1 MNPLRS
7 VGGRL
12 SIALLLVVAG
22 ALGIAY
28 LIVVPRLENRLI
40 DAKKSQLETDG
51 TIVTQS
57 AASAISS
64 WYQHTGPAPDWSQL
78 ARNTGTALNA
88 RVVLYRVVQ
97 GRPPRVLPL
106 GDSGLTSSDI
116 VEDPVAIKSALSGS
130 EAKGVVRRRGI
141 RYAEVAVP
149 PVNNRAYGLPLSPR
163 VLVSA
168 PLTDTF
174 QTVSLVKRR
183 LAYAGLIAL
192 AVALVAGFAAARM
205 FARRIRRLERAADRI
220 AAGHFDEPVVD
231 TGKDELGE
239 LAIAFD
245 RMRQRLAHLE
255 HARREFIAN
264 ASHELRTP
272 LFALAGLLEL
282 LDDEDLDEATRN
294 EFLSTAREQSD
305 RLTRLATDLLD
316 LNRLDAGRLH
326 VERETVELDELADTL
341 ADEFRAV
348 AKAKEHRLE
357 VLRARAA
364 AVADEQRVLQ
374 IGRAL
379 VENALLHT
387 PAGTTVRLR
396 TRTNEDG
403 RALLVVEDD
412 GPGGIPGEHTDHVFE
427 RFYRVNGTVTS
438 GSGLG
443 LAIAR
448 ELAEL
453 MGGQISVDSR
463 PGLTAF
469 TLSLPPARVPA
480 AASVA

>member
-7 VGGRL
+7 VGVRL

-22 ALGIAY
+22 ALGAAY
-28 LIVVPRLENRLI
+28 LVVVPRLQDRLVDSRVAQFNRTADRI
-40 DAKKSQLETDG
+40 QSDALYYYNT
-51 TIVTQS
+51 TPS
-57 AASAISS
+57 AAFGDWAPFVRTEADQLKGRLVYLTSGP
-64 WYQHTGPAPDWSQL
+64 TGPRALADSDPRAWGPNQDAL
-78 ARNTGTALNA
+78 AR
-88 RVVLYRVVQ
+88 RY
-97 GRPPRVLPL
+97 
-106 GDSGLTSSDI
+106 
-116 VEDPVAIKSALSGS
+116 PVAG
-130 EAKGVVRRRGI
+130 EAILTGHFRHGNE
-141 RYAEVAVP
+141 RYGEVAVRNDESGGYFVFSKSIEDTYAS
-149 PVNNRAYGLPLSPR
+149 VN
-163 VLVSA
+163 V
-168 PLTDTF
+168 
-174 QTVSLVKRR
+174 VKRR
-183 LAYAGLIAL
+183 LLLAGLVIL

-239 LAIAFD
+239 LALAFD

-326 VERETVELDELADTL
+326 VERETVELDELAETL
-341 ADEFRAV
+341 ANEFRAV
-348 AKAKEHRLE
+348 AKAKEHPLE
-357 VLRARAA
+357 LLTARAS

-387 PAGTTVRLR
+387 PPGTTVRLR
-396 TRTNEDG
+396 TRTSENG
-403 RALLVVEDD
+403 TALLVVEDD
-412 GPGGIPGEHTDHVFE
+412 GPGIPGEHTDHVFQ

-453 MGGQISVDSR
+453 MRGEISIASR

-469 TLSLPPARVPA
+469 TLSLPVAKVPA
-480 AASVA
+480 AAAVA

>member
-1 MNPLRS
+1 VAND
-7 VGGRL
+7 VGGYFVFSK
-12 SIALLLVVAG
+12 SIEDTYG
-22 ALGIAY
+22 A
-28 LIVVPRLENRLI
+28 
-40 DAKKSQLETDG
+40 
-51 TIVTQS
+51 
-57 AASAISS
+57 
-64 WYQHTGPAPDWSQL
+64 
-78 ARNTGTALNA
+78 
-88 RVVLYRVVQ
+88 
-97 GRPPRVLPL
+97 
-106 GDSGLTSSDI
+106 
-116 VEDPVAIKSALSGS
+116 
-130 EAKGVVRRRGI
+130 
-141 RYAEVAVP
+141 
-149 PVNNRAYGLPLSPR
+149 VN
-163 VLVSA
+163 V
-168 PLTDTF
+168 
-174 QTVSLVKRR
+174 VKRR
-183 LAYAGLIAL
+183 LLLAGLVIL

-239 LAIAFD
+239 LAVAFD

-341 ADEFRAV
+341 ANEFRAV
-348 AKAKEHRLE
+348 AQAKEHPLE
-357 VLRARAA
+357 VLTARAA

-387 PAGTTVRLR
+387 PPGTPVRLR
-396 TRTNEDG
+396 TRTSEGG

-412 GPGGIPGEHTDHVFE
+412 GPGIPGDHTEHVFE

-453 MGGQISVDSR
+453 MGGEISVASR

-469 TLSLPPARVPA
+469 TLALPVSKVRTATA
-480 AASVA
+480 VA

>member
-28 LIVVPRLENRLI
+28 LVVVPRLQNRLV
-40 DAKKSQLETDG
+40 DSRLEELQQTGQNLTTKAALYRSSTTYGVLGDWGPFVDG
-51 TIVTQS
+51 VVGEFGGRLVRYS
-57 AASAISS
+57 AF
-64 WYQHTGPAPDWSQL
+64 TGTPVPREEAGAGKWEPQADPL
-78 ARNTGTALNA
+78 ARRYLTAGENI
-88 RVVLYRVVQ
+88 
-97 GRPPRVLPL
+97 
-106 GDSGLTSSDI
+106 LTQ
-116 VEDPVAIKSALSGS
+116 AIRHGNQ
-130 EAKGVVRRRGI
+130 
-141 RYAEVAVP
+141 RYGEVAFQGPDGSYFVFSKP
-149 PVNNRAYGLPLSPR
+149 IEDTYASVN
-163 VLVSA
+163 V
-168 PLTDTF
+168 
-174 QTVSLVKRR
+174 VKRR
-183 LAYAGLIAL
+183 LLLAGLVIL
-192 AVALVAGFAAARM
+192 AVALTAGFAAARV

-239 LAIAFD
+239 LAVAFD

-282 LDDEDLDEATRN
+282 LDDEELDEATRN

-326 VERETVELDELADTL
+326 VERELVDLDELADTI
-341 ADEFRAV
+341 ANEFRAV
-348 AKAKEHRLE
+348 AQAKEHPLE
-357 VLRARAA
+357 VLPARAA

-387 PAGTTVRLR
+387 PSGTSVRLR
-396 TRTNEDG
+396 TRTSEDS

-412 GPGGIPGEHTDHVFE
+412 GPGIPGEHTDHVFE

-448 ELAEL
+448 ELAQL
-453 MGGQISVDSR
+453 MGGQISVESR

-469 TLSLPPARVPA
+469 TLSLPVAKVPA
-480 AASVA
+480 PEPVA

>member
-1 MNPLRS
+1 
-7 VGGRL
+7 
-12 SIALLLVVAG
+12 
-22 ALGIAY
+22 
-28 LIVVPRLENRLI
+28 VVPRLQGSLVDSRFEELKQTATAIQSDVLNEYQRQAGFI
-40 DAKKSQLETDG
+40 DWPQF
-51 TIVTQS
+51 VQTQS
-57 AASAISS
+57 QTFGGRLVFYTATSTGPPVVYAASSGRWDA
-64 WYQHTGPAPDWSQL
+64 SQDRL
-78 ARNTGTALNA
+78 ARRYLREPGAVITD
-88 RVVLYRVVQ
+88 RVEH
-97 GRPPRVLPL
+97 
-106 GDSGLTSSDI
+106 GDERDG
-116 VEDPVAIKSALSGS
+116 
-130 EAKGVVRRRGI
+130 
-141 RYAEVAVP
+141 EVAFQSPTGGYFVFSKSIEDTYAS
-149 PVNNRAYGLPLSPR
+149 VN
-163 VLVSA
+163 V
-168 PLTDTF
+168 
-174 QTVSLVKRR
+174 VKRR
-183 LAYAGLIAL
+183 LLLAGVVIL
-192 AVALVAGFAAARM
+192 AVALIAGFAAARV
-205 FARRIRRLERAADRI
+205 FARRIRKLERAADRI

-239 LAIAFD
+239 LAVAFD

-282 LDDEDLDEATRN
+282 LDDEELDEATRN

-326 VERETVELDELADTL
+326 VEREVVDLDDLADTL
-341 ADEFRAV
+341 ANEFRAV
-348 AKAKEHRLE
+348 AQAKEHPLE
-357 VLRARAA
+357 VLPARAA

-387 PAGTTVRLR
+387 PPGTNVRLR
-396 TRTNEDG
+396 TRTAEDG

-412 GPGGIPGEHTDHVFE
+412 GPGIPGEHTDHVFE

-448 ELAEL
+448 ELAQL
-453 MGGQISVDSR
+453 MGGQISVESR

-469 TLSLPPARVPA
+469 TLSLPVAKVPA
-480 AASVA
+480 PEPVA

>member
-12 SIALLLVVAG
+12 SIALLLVVIG
-22 ALGIAY
+22 ALGVAY
-28 LIVVPRLENRLI
+28 LVVVPRLQDRLVASRLDQLKQTQVEI
-40 DAKKSQLETDG
+40 ANDAVNTY
-51 TIVTQS
+51 
-57 AASAISS
+57 ASE
-64 WYQHTGPAPDWSQL
+64 APFVDWTTFVQTEAQKYS
-78 ARNTGTALNA
+78 G
-88 RVVLYRVVQ
+88 RVVFYTSFDGNPQALRAS
-97 GRPPRVLPL
+97 R
-106 GDSGLTSSDI
+106 GLWDPNQ
-116 VEDPVAIKSALSGS
+116 DPVARRYTNGTES
-130 EAKGVVRRRGI
+130 VVADEVRHGNEHFG
-141 RYAEVAVP
+141 EVAFAAP
-149 PVNNRAYGLPLSPR
+149 SGGYLLFSKSIQDTYASVN
-163 VLVSA
+163 V
-168 PLTDTF
+168 
-174 QTVSLVKRR
+174 VKRR
-183 LAYAGLIAL
+183 LLLAGVVIL
-192 AVALVAGFAAARM
+192 AVTLIAGFAAARV

-239 LAIAFD
+239 LAVAFD

-255 HARREFIAN
+255 HARREFVAN

-282 LDDEDLDEATRN
+282 LDDEELDEATRN

-326 VERETVELDELADTL
+326 VEREVVDLDELADTI
-341 ADEFRAV
+341 ANEFRAV
-348 AKAKEHRLE
+348 AQAKEHPLA
-357 VLRARAA
+357 VLPARAT

-387 PAGTTVRLR
+387 PSGTTVRLR
-396 TRTNEDG
+396 TRTSEDS

-412 GPGGIPGEHTDHVFE
+412 GPGISGEHTDHVFE

-448 ELAEL
+448 ELAQL
-453 MGGQISVDSR
+453 MGGQISVESR

-469 TLSLPPARVPA
+469 TLSLPVARVPA
-480 AASVA
+480 PEPVA